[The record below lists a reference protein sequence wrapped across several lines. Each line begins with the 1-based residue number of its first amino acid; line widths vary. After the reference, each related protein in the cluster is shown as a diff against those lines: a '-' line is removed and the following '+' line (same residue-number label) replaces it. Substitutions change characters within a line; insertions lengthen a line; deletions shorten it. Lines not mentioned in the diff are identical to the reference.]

1 MSRAVTTLLV
11 LTGCALLPLAAFP
24 QTGLGRL
31 TTDVYTLDKN
41 FDAADRNH
49 DGLLDKAE
57 AEAGSVPLVARHFD
71 SIDTAHRGQVSKDD
85 VHAFIKRSLMRRQP
99 VPAASSGSARVE

>member
-1 MSRAVTTLLV
+1 MPRATPALLV
-11 LTGCALLPLAAFP
+11 FMGCVSFPLAAFP
-24 QTGLGRL
+24 QSGLGRL

-41 FDAADRNH
+41 FVAADRNH

-57 AEAGSVPLVARHFD
+57 AEAGSVPFIVRHFD

-85 VHAFIKRSLMRRQP
+85 VHAFIKRSLMRTQP
-99 VPAASSGSARVE
+99 ALPSSTAHD

>member
-1 MSRAVTTLLV
+1 MPRAMPILLV
-11 LTGCALLPLAAFP
+11 FMGCVSFPLAAFP

-41 FDAADRNH
+41 FVAADRNH

-57 AEAGSVPLVARHFD
+57 AEAGSVPFIVRHFD
-71 SIDTAHRGQVSKDD
+71 SIDTRHRGQVSKDE
-85 VHAFIKRSLMRRQP
+85 VHAFIKRSLMRTQP
-99 VPAASSGSARVE
+99 ATSSSTKHD